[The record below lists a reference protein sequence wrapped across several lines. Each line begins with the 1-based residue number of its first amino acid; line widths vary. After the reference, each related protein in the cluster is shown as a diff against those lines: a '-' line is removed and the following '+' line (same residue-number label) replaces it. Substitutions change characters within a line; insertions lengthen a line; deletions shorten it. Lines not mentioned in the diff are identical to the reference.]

1 MYLHFLQQEYTC
13 MSLAITDQS
22 NICKEEM
29 LLLKSIVYQ
38 LVPIKQKNVFQN
50 LMIASFYQT
59 NSHAGLK

>member
-1 MYLHFLQQEYTC
+1 MYLHFLQQEYTY

-22 NICKEEM
+22 NICKEET